1 MAEKKR
7 ARARGIAAKVG
18 KYSGKSVKV
27 EFTEV
32 RKSGGGS
39 KPSRMKGGKVRKP
52 APTIRSRRKHTKID
66 D

>member
-1 MAEKKR
+1 MAEKKQ

-52 APTIRSRRKHTKID
+52 TPTIRSRRKHTKID

>member
-1 MAEKKR
+1 MAEKR

-52 APTIRSRRKHTKID
+52 SPTIRSRRKHTKID

>member
-1 MAEKKR
+1 MAEKKAKR
-7 ARARGIAAKVG
+7 GRGIAAKVG

-39 KPSRMKGGKVRKP
+39 KPSRMKGGKIRKP
-52 APTIRSRRKHTKID
+52 KPTIRSRRGKTTIE
-66 D
+66 

>member
-7 ARARGIAAKVG
+7 ARGIASKVG

-32 RKSGGGS
+32 RKQGGGS